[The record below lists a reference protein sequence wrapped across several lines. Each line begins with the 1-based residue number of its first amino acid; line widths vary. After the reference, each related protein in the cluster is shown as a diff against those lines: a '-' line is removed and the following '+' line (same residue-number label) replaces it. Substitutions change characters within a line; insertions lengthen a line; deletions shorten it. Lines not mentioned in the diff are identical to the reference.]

1 MFPYDPI
8 ESSKTRKTVLISKDD
23 FKNKYPQ
30 AWNCLNENIEILKGR
45 EKGKMRHD
53 GWYGYVY
60 PKSVSLFGNPKL
72 LTPSIANQ
80 ASFVFDKNGE
90 YYFVGSGGGGGGGYG
105 IIIKESFKLS
115 YEYLL
120 GLLNSKLLDYFLKKI
135 STPFQ
140 GGYFAFNKQYIQQ
153 LPIRTI
159 NFNEPAEKSAH
170 DKIVAL
176 VDSMLAL
183 HKSLALA
190 QSPVEK
196 QRLKKYIK
204 STDDGIDKLVY
215 DLYGLSQEEI
225 RIVES

>member
-8 ESSKTRKTVLISKDD
+8 ESTKTRKTVLISKDD

-30 AWNCLNENIEILKGR
+30 AWNYLNENIEILKGR

-72 LTPSIANQ
+72 LTPSIAKQ

-176 VDSMLAL
+176 VDAMLAL

>member
-30 AWNCLNENIEILKGR
+30 AWNYLNENIEILKGR

-72 LTPSIANQ
+72 LTPSIAKQ

>member
-8 ESSKTRKTVLISKDD
+8 ESTKTRKTVLISKDD

-30 AWNCLNENIEILKGR
+30 AWNYLNENIEILKGR

>member
-8 ESSKTRKTVLISKDD
+8 ESTKTRKTVLISKDD

-30 AWNCLNENIEILKGR
+30 AWNYLNENIEILKGR

-72 LTPSIANQ
+72 LTPSIAKQ

>member
-1 MFPYDPI
+1 M
-8 ESSKTRKTVLISKDD
+8 TVLISKDD

-30 AWNCLNENIEILKGR
+30 AWNYLNENIEILKGR

>member
-8 ESSKTRKTVLISKDD
+8 ESTKTRKTVLISKDD

-30 AWNCLNENIEILKGR
+30 AWNYLNENIEILKGR

-176 VDSMLAL
+176 VESMLAL
-183 HKSLALA
+183 HKSLASA

-196 QRLKKYIK
+196 ERLDKQIK
-204 STDDGIDKLVY
+204 STDAGIDTLVY
-215 DLYGLSQEEI
+215 DLYGLNQEEI